1 MREIY
6 SLVKKHFE
14 ENYSKKHWI
23 NIDFFKEEKS
33 GFEYFKQQIEQD
45 KDYNKTDFNCLDEN
59 DIEVIAQEI
68 IEKLEDGDLFG
79 KVIQHQVDSI
89 TDKYIGDE

>member
-6 SLVKKHFE
+6 NLVKKHFE

-23 NIDFFKEEKS
+23 NIDFFTDEET

-45 KDYNKTDFNCLDEN
+45 KDYNNTDFKSLDEN
-59 DIEVIAQEI
+59 DIEVISNKI
-68 IEKLEDGDLFG
+68 IEKLEDGDLLG
-79 KVIQHQVDSI
+79 RAIMKQVDDI